1 MQDKK
6 IIPSV
11 SFTVSI
17 IEVAKHA
24 LACKNLLNKYGVGF
38 EIEQGMCVI
47 NLRQLKMYFRGGRVG
62 GRFKKEGAYVYLWL
76 INVDI

>member
-1 MQDKK
+1 MQDEK

-11 SFTVSI
+11 SFTMRI
-17 IEVAKHA
+17 IVVAKYA

-38 EIEQGMCVI
+38 EIEQGICVI
-47 NLRQLKMYFRGGRVG
+47 NLRQLKVYFRGWRVG
-62 GRFKKEGAYVYLWL
+62 GRFKKEGTYVYL